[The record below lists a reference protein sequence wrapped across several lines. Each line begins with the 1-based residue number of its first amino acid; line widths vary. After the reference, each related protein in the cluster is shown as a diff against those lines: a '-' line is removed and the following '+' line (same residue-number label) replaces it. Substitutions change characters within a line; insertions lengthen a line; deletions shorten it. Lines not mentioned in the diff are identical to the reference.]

1 MGSELVAALWETLY
15 MVAVSTL
22 FSGIFGSGVAIL
34 MIITG
39 PNGLK
44 PNKAVYGVLDVAVNL
59 LRSFPFIIL
68 LIAIIPLT
76 RLIAGTSIGSTAS
89 IVPLT
94 IAATPFVARLMEGS
108 LLEVD
113 RGVVEAARSFGAS
126 TAQIIFGVMIKE
138 AMPAIVLNWAIV
150 AINLLGYSAMAG
162 VVGGGGLGDLAIKYG
177 YNRFQTDVMVYSVA
191 ILIVIVQVI
200 QYAGNYIYEKIRYR
214 RWCRIEYE
222 MILSTARTEV
232 PDNRQD
238 KK

>member
-1 MGSELVAALWETLY
+1 MGSELVAALWETIY
-15 MVAVSTL
+15 MVVVSTF

-44 PNKAVYGVLDVAVNL
+44 PNKAIYGVLDVAVNL
-59 LRSFPFIIL
+59 LRSFPF
-68 LIAIIPLT
+68 IIPLT

-126 TAQIIFGVMIKE
+126 TTQIIFGVMIKE

-200 QYAGNYIYEKIRYR
+200 QYAGNYVYEKIR
-214 RWCRIEYE
+214 
-222 MILSTARTEV
+222 
-232 PDNRQD
+232 
-238 KK
+238 

>member
-1 MGSELVAALWETLY
+1 MGSELVAALWETIY
-15 MVAVSTL
+15 MVVVSTF

-44 PNKAVYGVLDVAVNL
+44 PNKAIYGVLDVSVNL

-126 TAQIIFGVMIKE
+126 TTQIIFGVMIKE

-200 QYAGNYIYEKIRYR
+200 QYAGNYVYEKIR
-214 RWCRIEYE
+214 
-222 MILSTARTEV
+222 
-232 PDNRQD
+232 
-238 KK
+238 

>member
-1 MGSELVAALWETLY
+1 MGAELLYALWETLY
-15 MVAVSTL
+15 MVLVSTVL
-22 FSGIFGSGVAIL
+22 SGIFGSGVAIL

-39 PNGLK
+39 PSGLR
-44 PNKAVYGVLDVAVNL
+44 PNAPLYRVLDVVVNL

-76 RLIAGTSIGSTAS
+76 RIIVGTSIGSTAS

-113 RGVVEAARSFGAS
+113 RGVVEAAKSFGAS
-126 TAQIIFGVMIKE
+126 TWQIIWGVMIKE
-138 AMPAIVLNWAIV
+138 AMPSLVLNWAVV

-177 YNRFQTDVMVYSVA
+177 YNRFQTDVMIYSVA
-191 ILIVIVQVI
+191 ILIVVVQVI
-200 QYAGNYIYEKIRYR
+200 QCIGNYIYEKIR
-214 RWCRIEYE
+214 
-222 MILSTARTEV
+222 
-232 PDNRQD
+232 
-238 KK
+238 

>member
-1 MGSELVAALWETLY
+1 MGSELAAALWETLY

-138 AMPAIVLNWAIV
+138 SMPAIVLNWAIV

-200 QYAGNYIYEKIRYR
+200 QYAGNYIYEKIR
-214 RWCRIEYE
+214 
-222 MILSTARTEV
+222 
-232 PDNRQD
+232 
-238 KK
+238 

>member
-1 MGSELVAALWETLY
+1 MGAELLYALWETLY
-15 MVAVSTL
+15 MVIVSTVL
-22 FSGIFGSGVAIL
+22 SGIFGSSVAIL

-39 PNGLK
+39 PSGLR
-44 PNKAVYGVLDVAVNL
+44 PNAPLYRVLDVVVNL

-76 RLIAGTSIGSTAS
+76 RIIVGTSIGSTAS

-113 RGVVEAARSFGAS
+113 RGVVEAAKSFGAS
-126 TAQIIFGVMIKE
+126 TWQIIWGVMIKE
-138 AMPAIVLNWAIV
+138 AMPSLVLNWAVV

-177 YNRFQTDVMVYSVA
+177 YNRFQTDVMIYSVA
-191 ILIVIVQVI
+191 ILIVVVQVI
-200 QYAGNYIYEKIRYR
+200 QCIGNYIYEKIR
-214 RWCRIEYE
+214 
-222 MILSTARTEV
+222 
-232 PDNRQD
+232 
-238 KK
+238 

>member
-1 MGSELVAALWETLY
+1 MGSELVAALWETIY
-15 MVAVSTL
+15 MVVVSTF

-44 PNKAVYGVLDVAVNL
+44 PNKAIYGVLDVAVNL

-126 TAQIIFGVMIKE
+126 TTQIIFGVMIKE

-150 AINLLGYSAMAG
+150 TINLLGYSAMAG

-200 QYAGNYIYEKIRYR
+200 QYAGNYVYEKIR
-214 RWCRIEYE
+214 
-222 MILSTARTEV
+222 
-232 PDNRQD
+232 
-238 KK
+238 

>member
-1 MGSELVAALWETLY
+1 MGAELLYALWETLY
-15 MVAVSTL
+15 MVIVSTVL
-22 FSGIFGSGVAIL
+22 SGIFGSGVAIL

-39 PNGLK
+39 PSGLR
-44 PNKAVYGVLDVAVNL
+44 PNAPLYRVLDVVVNL

-76 RLIAGTSIGSTAS
+76 RIIVGTSIGSTAS

-113 RGVVEAARSFGAS
+113 RGVVEAAKSFGAS
-126 TAQIIFGVMIKE
+126 TWQIIWGVMIKE
-138 AMPAIVLNWAIV
+138 AMPSLVLNWAVV

-162 VVGGGGLGDLAIKYG
+162 VVGGGGLGDL
-177 YNRFQTDVMVYSVA
+177 D
-191 ILIVIVQVI
+191 
-200 QYAGNYIYEKIRYR
+200 KIRLQPLPDGRNDILRSDPDSR
-214 RWCRIEYE
+214 RPGHPVHRELHLRENQIK
-222 MILSTARTEV
+222 SVQPPSAR
-232 PDNRQD
+232 RR

>member
-1 MGSELVAALWETLY
+1 MGSELAAALWETLY

-94 IAATPFVARLMEGS
+94 IAATPFVARLMEVS

-200 QYAGNYIYEKIRYR
+200 QYAGNYIYEKIR
-214 RWCRIEYE
+214 
-222 MILSTARTEV
+222 
-232 PDNRQD
+232 
-238 KK
+238 